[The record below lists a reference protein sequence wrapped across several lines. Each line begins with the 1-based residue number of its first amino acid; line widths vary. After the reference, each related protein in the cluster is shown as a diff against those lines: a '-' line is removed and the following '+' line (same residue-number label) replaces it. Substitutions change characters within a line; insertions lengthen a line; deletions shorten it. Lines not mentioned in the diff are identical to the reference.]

1 MVSEKNRA
9 LFEFFAVFEIVN
21 IASSIVT
28 NLLLV
33 YLILHRS
40 SREIGAY
47 RYLLLAFAINDIWFP
62 IVHFLTL
69 PVICTYK
76 DAFVMFS
83 HGILSSRFSISLFG
97 TTFSQTMPLL
107 AHLFIYRLIATKWPR
122 HLQFYSARSCILL
135 VTITLGVEFTLWF
148 LNSYYGYGSDLE
160 SRDYVQPF
168 LDEEFEGDGKE
179 FIGALYYNSEGNI
192 RMKALLA
199 TMGFNAMMAFFM
211 AIIVFCCCS
220 IVLYFRSVNLER
232 SDATKKLQKQLF
244 YILVVQMIFPM
255 LFVCFPCAGVI
266 NFPLLGLPISLFP
279 NLVSAS
285 LTIFPLMDALIIML
299 GVKSYRHTLF
309 HFFKY
314 RSTMAVIGVSNSHSH
329 TIKVGTSM
337 TSSSR
342 L

>member
-107 AHLFIYRLIATKWPR
+107 AHLFIYRMIATKWPR
-122 HLQFYSARSCILL
+122 HLQFYTARSCFLL

-148 LNSYYGYGSDLE
+148 LNSFYGYGSDQE
-160 SRDYVQPF
+160 TRDYVLPF
-168 LDEEFEGDGKE
+168 LNEEFEGEGKD
-179 FIGALYYNSEGNI
+179 FIGALYYNAEGEI
-192 RMKALLA
+192 RPRAFLA
-199 TMGFNAMMAFFM
+199 TMGFNAMMTFFM
-211 AIIVFCCCS
+211 AIIV
-220 IVLYFRSVNLER
+220 SVNLER

-309 HFFKY
+309 HFFKF
-314 RSTMAVIGVSNSHSH
+314 RSSTVVSGISSSHSP
-329 TIKVGTSM
+329 KSKAFTSNYCSIPM
-337 TSSSR
+337 MNSAF
-342 L
+342 